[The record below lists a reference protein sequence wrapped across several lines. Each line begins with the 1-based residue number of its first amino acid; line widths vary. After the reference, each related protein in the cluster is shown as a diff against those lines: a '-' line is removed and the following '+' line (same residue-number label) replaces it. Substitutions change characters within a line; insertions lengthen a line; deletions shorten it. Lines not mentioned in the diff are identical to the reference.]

1 MFLQSNLD
9 KLIHR
14 MEELNLTHEELA
26 EKSEVPLDIVHMT
39 LNSKHKFLTHE
50 AQYALGTH
58 MDAYVKAMD
67 LKTYYIHYTDN
78 SGSGFHVIRP
88 TLAYILT
95 EKNKFQDTIEKPSH

>member
-14 MEELNLTHEELA
+14 MEELNLTFEELA
-26 EKSEVPLDIVHMT
+26 DKSEVPLDIVHMT

-67 LKTYYIHYTDN
+67 LKCYYIHYTDN
-78 SGSGFHVIRP
+78 NGSGFHVIRP
-88 TLAYILT
+88 TLAYALR
-95 EKNKFQDTIEKPSH
+95 EKAQSEEALE

>member
-14 MEELNLTHEELA
+14 MEELNLTFEELA

-39 LNSKHKFLTHE
+39 LNSKNKFLTHE

-58 MDAYVKAMD
+58 MDAYVRAMD
-67 LKTYYIHYTDN
+67 LKYYYIHYTDDT
-78 SGSGFHVIRP
+78 GSGFHVIRP
-88 TLAYILT
+88 TLAYTLM
-95 EKNKFQDTIEKPSH
+95 KRNKSENT

>member
-14 MEELNLTHEELA
+14 MEELNLTFEELA
-26 EKSEVPLDIVHMT
+26 EKSKVPLDIVHMT
-39 LNSKHKFLTHE
+39 LNSRHKTLTHE

-67 LKTYYIHYTDN
+67 LRYYYINYTDN
-78 SGSGFHVIRP
+78 SGSGFYVIRP
-88 TLAYILT
+88 TLAYTLMK
-95 EKNKFQDTIEKPSH
+95 KNKSEKSIE